1 MSVWGHVL
9 LQRTGRSRCST
20 PVSRRCGAWRMAL
33 RGVRKDPSYVRAG
46 GGGGGWLG
54 NTDGAGVQADVLLR
68 ALREGGQG
76 PSAGSLWPCG
86 GRSAGGMWGGGVEGG
101 GHVWQLREAPP
112 FSALPPLL
120 APFSTS
126 IPWQLET
133 GLLGPLSASMLL
145 PPRDNRAAHGEGRR
159 PS

>member
-1 MSVWGHVL
+1 MSSSGTSGKVARGHL
-9 LQRTGRSRCST
+9 LGACGRVVAGQ
-20 PVSRRCGAWRMAL
+20 PVGCA
-33 RGVRKDPSYVRAG
+33 
-46 GGGGGWLG
+46 
-54 NTDGAGVQADVLLR
+54 
-68 ALREGGQG
+68 
-76 PSAGSLWPCG
+76 
-86 GRSAGGMWGGGVEGG
+86 VEGG